1 MWRGRARWWFATGEL
16 LGGTVVGA
24 VLVVLGSLVRPLA
37 PDAVRWALVVVL
49 GVVVAG
55 SEVGLYSLPLPQN
68 GRQVPPTV
76 VEAGGRVG
84 ALQFGF
90 EMGTGLRT
98 YMTSGL
104 PHLTA
109 LCVALVAPWWGGLLA
124 GTAFGAGR
132 ALMPLLRLT
141 WAPADLWDNALDRV
155 TLLVSVLLVTGSGLV
170 VVGLVS
176 TGGP

>member
-68 GRQVPPTV
+68 GARS
-76 VEAGGRVG
+76 R
-84 ALQFGF
+84 
-90 EMGTGLRT
+90 R
-98 YMTSGL
+98 
-104 PHLTA
+104 
-109 LCVALVAPWWGGLLA
+109 PWSR
-124 GTAFGAGR
+124 R
-132 ALMPLLRLT
+132 A
-141 WAPADLWDNALDRV
+141 AA
-155 TLLVSVLLVTGSGLV
+155 
-170 VVGLVS
+170 
-176 TGGP
+176 